1 MLKEFRDFIMR
12 GNVLDLAVAVIIGV
26 AFGAIVSS
34 FVNDILMPP
43 IGLLLG
49 GVDFSNLFIDLSGG
63 GYATLI
69 AAQEAGAATLNY
81 GLFLNHII
89 NFLIVAFAIFMVLR
103 SVKRMQAR
111 VARKEEAP
119 PAPPEPSAEEKLL
132 TEIRDLL
139 KNR

>member
-119 PAPPEPSAEEKLL
+119 PAPPAPSAEEKLL